1 MTTCP
6 RINTVRVHPVSK
18 MVRVMPT
25 ETEETKAQTASSI
38 IAPQQETIVLT
49 ACMRSK
55 DVREDV
61 LPMLLEDDFVKSD
74 HRALFRAIRAM
85 HEANY
90 PIDGIS
96 LLDYLRSNREL
107 DAAGGEQAVERMFE
121 SDMPLLS
128 WQTAYDELIDA
139 SRRRALVMAM
149 NEIEAKAYETPTDM
163 KAFVSKVEGSIAQV
177 AERRDMR
184 PYRHISSFLAAAVDE
199 VRDLDSV
206 PLDSTVVNTGFATL
220 DEMLA
225 GLRAGQLIVVG
236 ARPAVGK
243 TSFALTLALNA
254 ARQGVKVGIFSL
266 EMSGKELAQRIICA
280 ESGVSISHFR
290 MGTIP
295 KASWDA
301 IAAACCD
308 IPGNGIEIED
318 KASVTIGDIRATAAR
333 MMRGAERGLIV
344 IDYLQL
350 ISSASDGPRFQNR
363 AVEVGEISRRLKVL
377 AKELGVPVV
386 TLAQLSRQAECHPGT
401 PRLADLRES
410 GSIEQDADTVLFLSR
425 DPDEITDEKSGSR
438 QVILS
443 VTKNRS
449 GPTGEIDMLFVPTST
464 KFYEVGPRKETSGE

>member
-1 MTTCP
+1 
-6 RINTVRVHPVSK
+6 

-25 ETEETKAQTASSI
+25 EPKIAGPQPASAI

-74 HRALFRAIRAM
+74 HRVLFRAIRAM

-90 PIDGIS
+90 PIDDVS
-96 LLDYLRSNREL
+96 LLDYLKSNRKLE
-107 DAAGGEQAVERMFE
+107 AVGGEQAVLHMFE
-121 SDMPLLS
+121 VDMPLLS

-139 SRRRALVMAM
+139 SRRRSLVMAM
-149 NEIEAKAYETPTDM
+149 NQIEAEAYETPTDM
-163 KAFVSKVEGSIAQV
+163 KAFVSKVEGALTQV
-177 AERRDMR
+177 ADRRDMR
-184 PYRHISSFLAAAVDE
+184 PYRHISSFLGAAVDE
-199 VRDLDSV
+199 VRNLDRV
-206 PLDSTVVNTGFATL
+206 PFDSTVVNTGFGTL

-236 ARPAVGK
+236 ARPTVGK

-266 EMSGKELAQRIICA
+266 EMSGKELAQRVICA

-295 KASWDA
+295 KSSWDA

-308 IPGNGIEIED
+308 IPGNDIEIED
-318 KASVTIGDIRATAAR
+318 KASVTIGDIRTTAAR
-333 MMRGAERGLIV
+333 MMRGANRGLIV

-350 ISSASDGPRFQNR
+350 ISSASNGAKFQNR

-386 TLAQLSRQAECHPGT
+386 TLAQLSRQAESRLGT

-425 DPDEITDEKSGSR
+425 DPDEVEDEKSGSR

-443 VTKNRS
+443 VAKNRS
-449 GPTGEIDMLFVPTST
+449 GPIGDIDMLFVPTST

>member
-6 RINTVRVHPVSK
+6 RIYTVRVHPVSK

-25 ETEETKAQTASSI
+25 ETEETKAPTASPI
-38 IAPQQETIVLT
+38 IAPQQETVVLT

-74 HRALFRAIRAM
+74 HRTLFNAIRAM
-85 HEANY
+85 HEADY
-90 PIDGIS
+90 PIDEVS
-96 LLDYLRSNREL
+96 LLDYLKSGRKL
-107 DAAGGEQAVERMFE
+107 DAAGGEKAVLRMFE

-128 WQTAYDELIDA
+128 WQTAYDRLIDA
-139 SRRRALVMAM
+139 SRRRSLVMAM
-149 NEIEAKAYETPTDM
+149 NEIEAEACEVPSDM
-163 KAFVSKVEGSIAQV
+163 KAFVSKIENSVAQV

-184 PYRHISSFLAAAVDE
+184 PYRHISSLLATAVDE
-199 VRDLDSV
+199 VRHLDEV
-206 PLDSTVVNTGFATL
+206 PFDSTVVNTGFATL

-318 KASVTIGDIRATAAR
+318 QANVTIGDIRAPAAR
-333 MMRGAERGLIV
+333 VMRGAERGLIV

-350 ISSASDGPRFQNR
+350 MSSASDRTKFQNR

-386 TLAQLSRQAECHPGT
+386 TLAQLSRQAEFHPGA
-401 PRLADLRES
+401 PRLSDLRES

-425 DPDEITDEKSGSR
+425 DPDEVEDEKSGSR

-443 VTKNRS
+443 VAKNRS
-449 GPTGEIDMLFVPTST
+449 GPTGDIDMLFVPTST
-464 KFYEVGPRKETSGE
+464 KFYEVGPRKETLDD

>member
-1 MTTCP
+1 
-6 RINTVRVHPVSK
+6 

-25 ETEETKAQTASSI
+25 EPKIAGPQPASAI

-74 HRALFRAIRAM
+74 HRVLFRAIRAM

-90 PIDGIS
+90 PIDDVS
-96 LLDYLRSNREL
+96 LLDYLKSNRKLE
-107 DAAGGEQAVERMFE
+107 AVGGEQAVLHMFE
-121 SDMPLLS
+121 ADMPLLS

-139 SRRRALVMAM
+139 SRRRSLVMAM
-149 NEIEAKAYETPTDM
+149 NQIEAEAYETPTDM
-163 KAFVSKVEGSIAQV
+163 KAFVSKVEGALTQV
-177 AERRDMR
+177 ADRRDMR
-184 PYRHISSFLAAAVDE
+184 PYRHISSFLGAAVDE
-199 VRDLDSV
+199 VRNLDRV
-206 PLDSTVVNTGFATL
+206 PFDSTVVNTGFGTL

-266 EMSGKELAQRIICA
+266 EMSGKELAQRIICS

-295 KASWDA
+295 KTSWDA

-308 IPGNGIEIED
+308 IPGNDIEIED

-333 MMRGAERGLIV
+333 MMRGANRGLIV

-350 ISSASDGPRFQNR
+350 ISSASDGAKFQNR

-386 TLAQLSRQAECHPGT
+386 TLAQLSRQAESRLGT

-425 DPDEITDEKSGSR
+425 DPDEVEDEKSGSR

-443 VTKNRS
+443 VAKNRS
-449 GPTGEIDMLFVPTST
+449 GPIGDIDMLFVPTST

>member
-1 MTTCP
+1 
-6 RINTVRVHPVSK
+6 

-25 ETEETKAQTASSI
+25 EPKIAETQSASTI
-38 IAPQQETIVLT
+38 VAPQQETIVLT

-139 SRRRALVMAM
+139 SRRRSLVTAM
-149 NEIEAKAYETPTDM
+149 NEIEAEAYETPTDM

-177 AERRDMR
+177 AERREMR

-410 GSIEQDADTVLFLSR
+410 GSLEQDADTVLFLSR

-449 GPTGEIDMLFVPTST
+449 GSTGEIDMLFVPTST

>member
-1 MTTCP
+1 
-6 RINTVRVHPVSK
+6 

-25 ETEETKAQTASSI
+25 EPNTAETHSASAI
-38 IAPQQETIVLT
+38 VAPQQETIVLT
-49 ACMRSK
+49 ACMRSR

-74 HRALFRAIRAM
+74 HRTLFSAIRAM
-85 HEANY
+85 HEADY
-90 PIDGIS
+90 PIDEVS

-107 DAAGGEQAVERMFE
+107 DAAGGEQAIERMFE

-139 SRRRALVMAM
+139 SRRRSLVTAM
-149 NEIEAKAYETPTDM
+149 NEIEAEAYKTPTDM

-184 PYRHISSFLAAAVDE
+184 PYRHISSFVSAAVDE
-199 VRDLDSV
+199 VRNLDSV

-295 KASWDA
+295 KASWAA

-350 ISSASDGPRFQNR
+350 ISSASDGARFQNR
-363 AVEVGEISRRLKVL
+363 AVEVGEISRRMKVF

-386 TLAQLSRQAECHPGT
+386 TLAQLSRQAESHPGL
-401 PRLADLRES
+401 PRLSDLRES

-425 DPDEITDEKSGSR
+425 DPDEIQDEKSGSR

-443 VTKNRS
+443 VAKNRS

-464 KFYEVGPRKETSGE
+464 KFYEVGPRKETSDE

>member
-1 MTTCP
+1 
-6 RINTVRVHPVSK
+6 

-25 ETEETKAQTASSI
+25 EPKIAETQSASTI
-38 IAPQQETIVLT
+38 VAPRQETIVLT

-90 PIDGIS
+90 PIDDVS

-139 SRRRALVMAM
+139 SRRRSLVTAM
-149 NEIEAKAYETPTDM
+149 NEIEAEAYETPTDM

-177 AERRDMR
+177 AERREMR

-350 ISSASDGPRFQNR
+350 ISSASDDPRFQNR

>member
-1 MTTCP
+1 
-6 RINTVRVHPVSK
+6 

-25 ETEETKAQTASSI
+25 EPKIAETQSASTI
-38 IAPQQETIVLT
+38 VAPRQETIVLT

-61 LPMLLEDDFVKSD
+61 LPMLLEDGFVKSD

-90 PIDGIS
+90 PIDDVS

-107 DAAGGEQAVERMFE
+107 DAVGGEQAVERMFE

-139 SRRRALVMAM
+139 SRRRSLVTAM
-149 NEIEAKAYETPTDM
+149 NEIEAEAYETPTDM
-163 KAFVSKVEGSIAQV
+163 KAFV
-177 AERRDMR
+177 
-184 PYRHISSFLAAAVDE
+184 
-199 VRDLDSV
+199 
-206 PLDSTVVNTGFATL
+206 
-220 DEMLA
+220 
-225 GLRAGQLIVVG
+225 
-236 ARPAVGK
+236 
-243 TSFALTLALNA
+243 
-254 ARQGVKVGIFSL
+254 SL

-318 KASVTIGDIRATAAR
+318 KASVTLGDIRATAAR

-350 ISSASDGPRFQNR
+350 ISSATDGARFQNR

-386 TLAQLSRQAECHPGT
+386 TLAQLSRQAESHPGL
-401 PRLADLRES
+401 PRLSDLRES

-443 VTKNRS
+443 VAKNRS

-464 KFYEVGPRKETSGE
+464 KFYEVGPRKETSDE

>member
-1 MTTCP
+1 
-6 RINTVRVHPVSK
+6 

-90 PIDGIS
+90 PIDDVS

-107 DAAGGEQAVERMFE
+107 DTAGGEQAVERMFE

-128 WQTAYDELIDA
+128 WQTAYDELIDI
-139 SRRRALVMAM
+139 SRRRALVTAM
-149 NEIEAKAYETPTDM
+149 NEIEAEAYGTPTDM
-163 KAFVSKVEGSIAQV
+163 KAFVSKVEGSIARV

-184 PYRHISSFLAAAVDE
+184 PYRHISSFLTAAVDE
-199 VRDLDSV
+199 AETSIAS
-206 PLDSTVVNTGFATL
+206 PEATVVNTGFATL

-350 ISSASDGPRFQNR
+350 ISSASDGARFQNR
-363 AVEVGEISRRLKVL
+363 AVEVGEISRRMKVF
-377 AKELGVPVV
+377 AKELDVPVV
-386 TLAQLSRQAECHPGT
+386 TLAQLSRQAESHPGL
-401 PRLADLRES
+401 PRLSDLRES

-425 DPDEITDEKSGSR
+425 DPDEIQDEKSGSR

-443 VTKNRS
+443 VAKNRS

-464 KFYEVGPRKETSGE
+464 KFYEVGPRKETSDE

>member
-1 MTTCP
+1 
-6 RINTVRVHPVSK
+6 

-25 ETEETKAQTASSI
+25 EPKIAETQSASTI
-38 IAPQQETIVLT
+38 VAPRQETIVLT

-85 HEANY
+85 HEADY
-90 PIDGIS
+90 PIDDVS

-107 DAAGGEQAVERMFE
+107 DAA
-121 SDMPLLS
+121 
-128 WQTAYDELIDA
+128 
-139 SRRRALVMAM
+139 
-149 NEIEAKAYETPTDM
+149 
-163 KAFVSKVEGSIAQV
+163 
-177 AERRDMR
+177 
-184 PYRHISSFLAAAVDE
+184 
-199 VRDLDSV
+199 
-206 PLDSTVVNTGFATL
+206 
-220 DEMLA
+220 
-225 GLRAGQLIVVG
+225 
-236 ARPAVGK
+236 GK

-350 ISSASDGPRFQNR
+350 ISSASDGARFQNR

-425 DPDEITDEKSGSR
+425 DPDEIQDEKSGSR

-443 VTKNRS
+443 VAKNRS

-464 KFYEVGPRKETSGE
+464 KFYEVGPRKETRDE

>member
-1 MTTCP
+1 
-6 RINTVRVHPVSK
+6 

-25 ETEETKAQTASSI
+25 EPKIAETPSASA
-38 IAPQQETIVLT
+38 IATPQQETIVLT

-90 PIDGIS
+90 PIDDVS

-107 DAAGGEQAVERMFE
+107 DTAGGEQAVERMFE

-128 WQTAYDELIDA
+128 WQTAYDELIDV
-139 SRRRALVMAM
+139 SRRRALVTAM
-149 NEIEAKAYETPTDM
+149 NEIEAEAYGTPTDM
-163 KAFVSKVEGSIAQV
+163 KAFVSKVEGSIARV

-184 PYRHISSFLAAAVDE
+184 PYRHISSFLTAAVDE

-350 ISSASDGPRFQNR
+350 ISSASDGARFQNR
-363 AVEVGEISRRLKVL
+363 AVEVGEISRRMKVL

-386 TLAQLSRQAECHPGT
+386 TLAQLSRQAESHPGL
-401 PRLADLRES
+401 PRLSDLRES

-425 DPDEITDEKSGSR
+425 DPDEIQDEKSGSR

-443 VTKNRS
+443 VAKNRS

-464 KFYEVGPRKETSGE
+464 KFYEVGPRKETSDE

>member
-1 MTTCP
+1 
-6 RINTVRVHPVSK
+6 
-18 MVRVMPT
+18 MVRAMPT
-25 ETEETKAQTASSI
+25 KTKDEKPQPANTI

-74 HRALFRAIRAM
+74 HRTLFGAIRAM
-85 HEANY
+85 HEADY
-90 PIDGIS
+90 PIDDVS
-96 LLDYLRSNREL
+96 LLDYLKSNDRL
-107 DAAGGEQAVERMFE
+107 AAVGGEQAVLRMFE
-121 SDMPLLS
+121 ADMPLLS
-128 WQTAYDELIDA
+128 WQTAYDELVDA
-139 SRRRALVMAM
+139 SRRRSLVVAM
-149 NEIEAKAYETPTDM
+149 NKIEAEAYEVPTDM
-163 KAFVSKVEGSIAQV
+163 KAFVSKVEGALTRV

-184 PYRHISSFLAAAVDE
+184 PYRHISSFLCAAIDE
-199 VRDLDSV
+199 VRNLDSV
-206 PLDSTVVNTGFATL
+206 PFDSTVVNTGFATL

-266 EMSGKELAQRIICA
+266 EMSGRELAQRVICA
-280 ESGVSISHFR
+280 ESGVSISNFR
-290 MGTIP
+290 MGTVP
-295 KASWDA
+295 KTSWDA

-308 IPGNGIEIED
+308 IPGNDIEIED

-350 ISSASDGPRFQNR
+350 ISSVSDGTRFQNR

-386 TLAQLSRQAECHPGT
+386 TLAQLSRQAESHPGT

-425 DPDEITDEKSGSR
+425 DPDEIQDEKSGSR

-443 VTKNRS
+443 VAKNRS
-449 GPTGEIDMLFVPTST
+449 GPTGDIDMLFVPTST
-464 KFYEVGPRKETSGE
+464 KFYEVGPRKESSDE

>member
-1 MTTCP
+1 
-6 RINTVRVHPVSK
+6 

-25 ETEETKAQTASSI
+25 EPKIAETQSASTI
-38 IAPQQETIVLT
+38 VAPQQETIVLT

-55 DVREDV
+55 DVRKDV

-90 PIDGIS
+90 PIDNVS

-107 DAAGGEQAVERMFE
+107 DAAGGEQAVGGMFE
-121 SDMPLLS
+121 SDMPLLC

-139 SRRRALVMAM
+139 SRRRSLVTAM
-149 NEIEAKAYETPTDM
+149 NEIEAEAYKTPTDM

-184 PYRHISSFLAAAVDE
+184 LYRHISSFLTAAVDE

-333 MMRGAERGLIV
+333 MMRGAGRGLIV

-350 ISSASDGPRFQNR
+350 ISSATDGARFQNR

-386 TLAQLSRQAECHPGT
+386 ALAQLSRQAESHPGL
-401 PRLADLRES
+401 PRLSDLRES

-425 DPDEITDEKSGSR
+425 DPDEIQDEKSGSR

-443 VTKNRS
+443 VAKNRS

-464 KFYEVGPRKETSGE
+464 KFYEVGPRKETSDE

>member
-1 MTTCP
+1 
-6 RINTVRVHPVSK
+6 

-25 ETEETKAQTASSI
+25 ETEENKAQTASSI

-90 PIDGIS
+90 PIDDVS

-107 DAAGGEQAVERMFE
+107 DTAGGEQAVERMFE

-128 WQTAYDELIDA
+128 WQTAYDELTDV
-139 SRRRALVMAM
+139 SRRRALVTAM
-149 NEIEAKAYETPTDM
+149 NEIEAE
-163 KAFVSKVEGSIAQV
+163 
-177 AERRDMR
+177 
-184 PYRHISSFLAAAVDE
+184 
-199 VRDLDSV
+199 
-206 PLDSTVVNTGFATL
+206 
-220 DEMLA
+220 
-225 GLRAGQLIVVG
+225 
-236 ARPAVGK
+236 
-243 TSFALTLALNA
+243 
-254 ARQGVKVGIFSL
+254 
-266 EMSGKELAQRIICA
+266 
-280 ESGVSISHFR
+280 
-290 MGTIP
+290 
-295 KASWDA
+295 
-301 IAAACCD
+301 
-308 IPGNGIEIED
+308 
-318 KASVTIGDIRATAAR
+318 ASVTIGDIRATAAR

-350 ISSASDGPRFQNR
+350 ISSASDGARFQNR
-363 AVEVGEISRRLKVL
+363 AVEVGEISRRMKVF

-386 TLAQLSRQAECHPGT
+386 TLAQLSRQAESHPGL
-401 PRLADLRES
+401 PRLSDLRES

-425 DPDEITDEKSGSR
+425 DPDEIQDEKSGSR

-443 VTKNRS
+443 VAKNRS

-464 KFYEVGPRKETSGE
+464 KFYEVGPRKETSDE

>member
-1 MTTCP
+1 
-6 RINTVRVHPVSK
+6 

-90 PIDGIS
+90 PIDDVS

-107 DAAGGEQAVERMFE
+107 DTAGGEQAVERMFE

-128 WQTAYDELIDA
+128 WQTAYDELIA
-139 SRRRALVMAM
+139 VSRRRALVTAM
-149 NEIEAKAYETPTDM
+149 NEIEAEAYGTPTDM
-163 KAFVSKVEGSIAQV
+163 KAFVSKVEGSIARV

-184 PYRHISSFLAAAVDE
+184 PYRHISSFLTAAVDE

-290 MGTIP
+290 MRTIP

-350 ISSASDGPRFQNR
+350 ISSASDGARFQNR
-363 AVEVGEISRRLKVL
+363 AVEVGEISRRMKVF

-386 TLAQLSRQAECHPGT
+386 TLAQLSRQAESHPGL
-401 PRLADLRES
+401 PRLSDLRES

-425 DPDEITDEKSGSR
+425 DPDEIQDEKSGSR

-443 VTKNRS
+443 VAKNRS

-464 KFYEVGPRKETSGE
+464 KFYEVGPRKETSDE

>member
-1 MTTCP
+1 
-6 RINTVRVHPVSK
+6 

-90 PIDGIS
+90 PIDDVS
-96 LLDYLRSNREL
+96 LLDYLRSNREM

-139 SRRRALVMAM
+139 SRRRLLVTAM
-149 NEIEAKAYETPTDM
+149 NEIEAEAYETPTDM
-163 KAFVSKVEGSIAQV
+163 KAFVSRVEGSIAQV
-177 AERRDMR
+177 AQRRDMR
-184 PYRHISSFLAAAVDE
+184 PYRHISSFLTAAVDE
-199 VRDLDSV
+199 ARNLDSV

-266 EMSGKELAQRIICA
+266 EMSGRELAQRIICA

-318 KASVTIGDIRATAAR
+318 
-333 MMRGAERGLIV
+333 
-344 IDYLQL
+344 
-350 ISSASDGPRFQNR
+350 
-363 AVEVGEISRRLKVL
+363 
-377 AKELGVPVV
+377 
-386 TLAQLSRQAECHPGT
+386 
-401 PRLADLRES
+401 
-410 GSIEQDADTVLFLSR
+410 TVLFLSR
-425 DPDEITDEKSGSR
+425 DPDEIQDEKSGSR

-443 VTKNRS
+443 VAKNRS

-464 KFYEVGPRKETSGE
+464 KFYEVGPRKETRDE

>member
-1 MTTCP
+1 
-6 RINTVRVHPVSK
+6 
-18 MVRVMPT
+18 MVRAMPT
-25 ETEETKAQTASSI
+25 KTKDEKPQPANTI

-74 HRALFRAIRAM
+74 HRTLFGAIRAM
-85 HEANY
+85 HEADI
-90 PIDGIS
+90 PIDDVS
-96 LLDYLRSNREL
+96 LLDYLKSNDRL
-107 DAAGGEQAVERMFE
+107 AAAGGEQAVLRMFE
-121 SDMPLLS
+121 ADMPLLS
-128 WQTAYDELIDA
+128 WQTAYDELVDA
-139 SRRRALVMAM
+139 SRRRLLVVAM
-149 NEIEAKAYETPTDM
+149 NKIEAEAYEVPTDM
-163 KAFVSKVEGSIAQV
+163 KAFVSKVEGALTQV

-184 PYRHISSFLAAAVDE
+184 PYRHISSFLCAAIDE
-199 VRDLDSV
+199 VRNLDSV
-206 PLDSTVVNTGFATL
+206 PFDSTVVNTDFATL

-266 EMSGKELAQRIICA
+266 EMSGRELAQRVICA
-280 ESGVSISHFR
+280 ESGVSISNFR
-290 MGTIP
+290 MGTVP
-295 KASWDA
+295 KTSWDA

-308 IPGNGIEIED
+308 IPGNDIEIED

-350 ISSASDGPRFQNR
+350 ISSASDGTRFQNR

-386 TLAQLSRQAECHPGT
+386 TLAQLSRQAESHPGT

-410 GSIEQDADTVLFLSR
+410 DSIEQDADTVLFLSR
-425 DPDEITDEKSGSR
+425 DPDEIQDEKSGSR

-443 VTKNRS
+443 VAKNRS
-449 GPTGEIDMLFVPTST
+449 GPTGDIDMLFVPTST
-464 KFYEVGPRKETSGE
+464 KFYEVGPRKESSDE

>member
-1 MTTCP
+1 
-6 RINTVRVHPVSK
+6 

-25 ETEETKAQTASSI
+25 EPKIAETQSASTI
-38 IAPQQETIVLT
+38 VAPRQETIVLT

-90 PIDGIS
+90 PIDDVS

-107 DAAGGEQAVERMFE
+107 DAVGGEQAVERMFE

-139 SRRRALVMAM
+139 SRRRSLVTAM
-149 NEIEAKAYETPTDM
+149 NEIEAEAYETPTDM

-177 AERRDMR
+177 AERR
-184 PYRHISSFLAAAVDE
+184 
-199 VRDLDSV
+199 
-206 PLDSTVVNTGFATL
+206 
-220 DEMLA
+220 
-225 GLRAGQLIVVG
+225 
-236 ARPAVGK
+236 
-243 TSFALTLALNA
+243 
-254 ARQGVKVGIFSL
+254 
-266 EMSGKELAQRIICA
+266 
-280 ESGVSISHFR
+280 
-290 MGTIP
+290 
-295 KASWDA
+295 
-301 IAAACCD
+301 D

-350 ISSASDGPRFQNR
+350 ISSATDGARFQNR

-386 TLAQLSRQAECHPGT
+386 TLAQLSRQAESHPGL
-401 PRLADLRES
+401 PRLSDLRES

-443 VTKNRS
+443 VAKNRS

-464 KFYEVGPRKETSGE
+464 KFYEVGPRKETSDE

>member
-1 MTTCP
+1 
-6 RINTVRVHPVSK
+6 

-25 ETEETKAQTASSI
+25 EPKIAETQSASTI
-38 IAPQQETIVLT
+38 VAPRQETIVLT

-90 PIDGIS
+90 PIDDVS

-139 SRRRALVMAM
+139 SRRRSLVTAM
-149 NEIEAKAYETPTDM
+149 NEIEAEAYETPTDM

-199 VRDLDSV
+199 ARDLDRV
-206 PLDSTVVNTGFATL
+206 PLDSAVVNTGFATL

-301 IAAACCD
+301 IAAACRD

-318 KASVTIGDIRATAAR
+318 KANVTIGDIRATAAR

-350 ISSASDGPRFQNR
+350 ISSASDGARFQNR

-386 TLAQLSRQAECHPGT
+386 TLAQLSRQAEYHPGT
-401 PRLADLRES
+401 PHLADLRES

-425 DPDEITDEKSGSR
+425 DPDEIQDEKSGSR

-443 VTKNRS
+443 VAKNRS

-464 KFYEVGPRKETSGE
+464 KFYEVGPRKETNDE

>member
-1 MTTCP
+1 
-6 RINTVRVHPVSK
+6 

-25 ETEETKAQTASSI
+25 EPKKPETHSASAI
-38 IAPQQETIVLT
+38 VAPRQETVVLT

-96 LLDYLRSNREL
+96 LLDYLKSNRKL
-107 DAAGGEQAVERMFE
+107 DAVGGEQAVGRIFE

-139 SRRRALVMAM
+139 SRRRSLVTAM
-149 NEIEAKAYETPTDM
+149 NEIEAEAYKTPTDM

-184 PYRHISSFLAAAVDE
+184 PYRHISS
-199 VRDLDSV
+199 
-206 PLDSTVVNTGFATL
+206 
-220 DEMLA
+220 
-225 GLRAGQLIVVG
+225 
-236 ARPAVGK
+236 
-243 TSFALTLALNA
+243 
-254 ARQGVKVGIFSL
+254 
-266 EMSGKELAQRIICA
+266 
-280 ESGVSISHFR
+280 
-290 MGTIP
+290 
-295 KASWDA
+295 
-301 IAAACCD
+301 
-308 IPGNGIEIED
+308 
-318 KASVTIGDIRATAAR
+318 
-333 MMRGAERGLIV
+333 
-344 IDYLQL
+344 
-350 ISSASDGPRFQNR
+350 ASDGSRFQNR

-386 TLAQLSRQAECHPGT
+386 TLAQLSRQAESHPGL
-401 PRLADLRES
+401 PRLSDLRES

-438 QVILS
+438 QVVLS
-443 VTKNRS
+443 VAKNRS

-464 KFYEVGPRKETSGE
+464 KFYEVGPRKETSDE

>member
-6 RINTVRVHPVSK
+6 RIYTVRVHTVSK

-25 ETEETKAQTASSI
+25 ETEATEAQTPSPI

-55 DVREDV
+55 GVREDV
-61 LPMLLEDDFVKSD
+61 LPMLIEDDFVKSD
-74 HRALFRAIRAM
+74 HRTLFRAIRAM
-85 HEANY
+85 HEADY
-90 PIDGIS
+90 PIDEVS
-96 LLDYLRSNREL
+96 LLDYLKSSRML
-107 DAAGGEQAVERMFE
+107 DAVGGEKAVLRMFE

-128 WQTAYDELIDA
+128 WQTAYDRLIDV
-139 SRRRALVMAM
+139 SKRRSLVMAM

-163 KAFVSKVEGSIAQV
+163 KAFVSKIESSVAQV

-184 PYRHISSFLAAAVDE
+184 PYQHISSFLGTAVDE
-199 VRDLDSV
+199 AHHLNDV
-206 PLDSTVVNTGFATL
+206 PFDSTIVNTGFATL

-254 ARQGVKVGIFSL
+254 VRQGVKVGIFSL

-280 ESGVSISHFR
+280 ESGISISQFR

-301 IAAACCD
+301 VTAACCD

-318 KASVTIGDIRATAAR
+318 RANMTIGDICATAAR
-333 MMRGAERGLIV
+333 MLRGAVCGLIV

-350 ISSASDGPRFQNR
+350 ISSASDDAKFQNR

-386 TLAQLSRQAECHPGT
+386 TLAQLSRQAEFHPGA
-401 PRLADLRES
+401 PHLSDLRES

-425 DPDEITDEKSGSR
+425 DPDEIEDEKSGAR

-443 VTKNRS
+443 VAKNRS
-449 GPTGEIDMLFVPTST
+449 GPTGDIDMLFVPTST
-464 KFYEVGPRKETSGE
+464 KFYEVGPRKENRDD

>member
-1 MTTCP
+1 
-6 RINTVRVHPVSK
+6 

-25 ETEETKAQTASSI
+25 EPKIAETQSASTI
-38 IAPQQETIVLT
+38 VAPQQEMIVLT

-90 PIDGIS
+90 PIDDVS

-107 DAAGGEQAVERMFE
+107 DAAGGEKAVLRMFE

-139 SRRRALVMAM
+139 SRRRALVTAM
-149 NEIEAKAYETPTDM
+149 NEIEAEAYETPTDM

-184 PYRHISSFLAAAVDE
+184 PYRHISSFLTAAVDE

-206 PLDSTVVNTGFATL
+206 PLDSAVVNTGFATL

-350 ISSASDGPRFQNR
+350 ISSASDGARFQNR

-386 TLAQLSRQAECHPGT
+386 TLAQLSRQAECHPST

-443 VTKNRS
+443 VAKNRS

-464 KFYEVGPRKETSGE
+464 KFYEVGPRKETSDE

>member
-1 MTTCP
+1 
-6 RINTVRVHPVSK
+6 

-25 ETEETKAQTASSI
+25 EPKIAETQSASTI
-38 IAPQQETIVLT
+38 VAPRQETIVLT

-85 HEANY
+85 HEADY
-90 PIDGIS
+90 PIDDVS

-128 WQTAYDELIDA
+128 WQTAYDELIEA
-139 SRRRALVMAM
+139 SRRRSLVTAM
-149 NEIEAKAYETPTDM
+149 NEIEAEAYKTPTDM

-184 PYRHISSFLAAAVDE
+184 PYRHISSFLTAAVDE

-386 TLAQLSRQAECHPGT
+386 TLAQLSRQAESHPGL
-401 PRLADLRES
+401 PRLSDLRES

-438 QVILS
+438 QVVLS
-443 VTKNRS
+443 VAKNRS

-464 KFYEVGPRKETSGE
+464 KFYEVGPRKETSDE